1 MTTTS
6 MKTLP
11 PLPATTTTTSGS
23 SPTTITNS
31 THNPRGSGSGSGG
44 DTTNDDGT
52 HVVVVVPKI
61 SPRQPLPPLPV
72 KASSPSCSTTS
83 GGGGGTSS
91 SGNMNNN
98 SIHTDSS
105 SPWTTTTPSL
115 DTLPIRSPCDTTN
128 SSTLYFNSNNNRNMN
143 NTNNNRTT
151 IRIEKN
157 PSPPQKSQITL
168 EQQLLLACTNS
179 ISTPSSTTSTP
190 TTADPTTGCEVCFA
204 TSNASSQPKRPQID
218 GNHENTNN
226 NHNNTPNNATNAN
239 LTTIDSPYDEPL
251 KAFLDIYEN
260 RILIVDSS
268 QLVASPPSNN
278 TLPQKPFI
286 KPKTVS
292 EELLKKHTKRSF
304 HIESILGRGCFGCVY
319 LCREEFDGCPS
330 GERMALKIV
339 SPSGN
344 VMPNVYGEYKLM
356 KSLEHESV
364 MKVYDYYE
372 MLTSLQPG
380 AMFTMKYYEKG
391 DLRQFIEEYEKKEM
405 KISIHW
411 IYDFILQMASCL
423 NFIHKRKIIHRDL
436 KPENI
441 FLEECSE
448 HTCKIVLGDFGL
460 AKNIP
465 KSHGLF
471 SQVGTMKYWSPEVV
485 NNDEYGSETDIW
497 SLGCVMYE
505 LMTLKSKQVERIVT
519 LRQEGALVNDMVN
532 RYPQEIPMIE
542 LIVKMLN
549 KHHKDRP
556 SAEEILN
563 QPYMIR
569 FSQMKQVCEHIV
581 TKLKERLE
589 QYKSVQNMDN
599 FKQVSDILHRIQKF
613 RATSYDSDELR
624 ILLHNAYTLLGEKLP
639 DNIDLKPKKPKHK
652 EFTKEEKINTPKKK
666 TPITPRDGNMYS
678 SLPSAIQP
686 SNISNQFRVT
696 VGGEDGSEF
705 DHIKSQ
711 QHGDHG
717 GQSSPPELYD
727 ISSRPI
733 LLANSAELEN
743 NHLKP
748 NVNKNH
754 VNNSDEVETPHRKR
768 SISRPTIISQLKGLV
783 GYGENSSST
792 NNGAVSNT
800 STPTS
805 TPKGAPKLP
814 RDKRD
819 IVIKAPNP
827 AKFHHEV
834 HIGVDDKQFR
844 ISGNYPKDFDH
855 VLSDMKR
862 EMEEESM
869 EQHPQQPQ
877 QEEEIPPRLHRRS
890 TSLFEKP
897 STLNEMDATPGS
909 PTKGRSATVST
920 ATPTTSISVTMTTTS
935 PRMSPLLLQSS
946 NETPSTPSNSE
957 ILKFSPRIDQKVLAK
972 LNTITPTS
980 NFNNNKD
987 PTSPPL
993 GGAFKL
999 ISNIRQQDI
1008 IESYIEE
1015 ACNSPTVS
1023 RRKR

>member
-1 MTTTS
+1 MTS
-6 MKTLP
+6 SSIKTLP
-11 PLPATTTTTSGS
+11 PLPTTINSSNNNNNTITTISSSNNNNYDCSLSSTTS
-23 SPTTITNS
+23 NS
-31 THNPRGSGSGSGG
+31 NSGG
-44 DTTNDDGT
+44 III
-52 HVVVVVPKI
+52 VPKI

-72 KASSPSCSTTS
+72 KTSSPPSSTT
-83 GGGGGTSS
+83 
-91 SGNMNNN
+91 
-98 SIHTDSS
+98 
-105 SPWTTTTPSL
+105 TTTTASDESITPSL
-115 DTLPIRSPCDTTN
+115 DSIQSLVTDSTRMSSSGCTT
-128 SSTLYFNSNNNRNMN
+128 TPHCTTTTMN
-143 NTNNNRTT
+143 NTNPHRLAF
-151 IRIEKN
+151 EKN
-157 PSPPQKSQITL
+157 PSPPLKSQITL
-168 EQQLLLACTNS
+168 EQQQQLLLA
-179 ISTPSSTTSTP
+179 SSTTSTP
-190 TTADPTTGCEVCFA
+190 SSTANTPISGGGGEQLAFA
-204 TSNASSQPKRPQID
+204 TNNASTQQATPQKRPSIHYRGSKDKTFVQQESD
-218 GNHENTNN
+218 THDASSSHELTNTASNDVTKN
-226 NHNNTPNNATNAN
+226 IPSNDTSC
-239 LTTIDSPYDEPL
+239 SPTDHPL
-251 KAFLDIYEN
+251 KAFLDIYDN

-268 QLVASPPSNN
+268 QLVATPSN
-278 TLPQKPFI
+278 PPKPFI

-292 EELLKKHTKRSF
+292 ETLLKTHTKRSF

-319 LCREEFDGCPS
+319 LCREEINGSPT

-391 DLRQFIEEYEKKEM
+391 DLRQFIEEYEKKDL

-411 IYDFILQMASCL
+411 IYDFILQMADCL
-423 NFIHKRKIIHRDL
+423 SFMHKRKIIHRDL

-471 SQVGTMKYWSPEVV
+471 SQVGTMNYWSPEIV

-589 QYKSVQNMDN
+589 QYKSLQSLDN

-652 EFTKEEKINTPKKK
+652 EFTKEEKTQTPKKK

-686 SNISNQFRVT
+686 SLISNQFRVT
-696 VGGEDGSEF
+696 VGGDDGSEF
-705 DHIKSQ
+705 DHIRPQSQ
-711 QHGDHG
+711 GDHG
-717 GQSSPPELYD
+717 GHSSPPELQD
-727 ISSRPI
+727 MSSPTD
-733 LLANSAELEN
+733 N
-743 NHLKP
+743 NNTHLKP
-748 NVNKNH
+748 NVNKN

-768 SISRPTIISQLKGLV
+768 SISRPTIISHLKGLV
-783 GYGENSSST
+783 GYGENTST
-792 NNGAVSNT
+792 NNGAGSTSNT
-800 STPTS
+800 NTPTS
-805 TPKGAPKLP
+805 KGVPKLP

-819 IVIKAPNP
+819 LVIKAPNP
-827 AKFHHEV
+827 ANFHHDV
-834 HIGVDDKQFR
+834 HIGIDDKQFR
-844 ISGNYPKDFDH
+844 ISGNYPKDFDD

-862 EMEEESM
+862 EMEEETIENTS
-869 EQHPQQPQ
+869 QQQ

-890 TSLFEKP
+890 TSLFEK
-897 STLNEMDATPGS
+897 SFTSSELDLTPGS
-909 PTKGRSATVST
+909 PTKGRSATVSN
-920 ATPTTSISVTMTTTS
+920 ATPTTSISVTATTSSSAS
-935 PRMSPLLLQSS
+935 PRMSPLIFQSS
-946 NETPSTPSNSE
+946 KASPSTPSNSE
-957 ILKFSPRIDQKVLAK
+957 ILKFSPRIDHKLLAK
-972 LNTITPTS
+972 LNNTNTPS
-980 NFNNNKD
+980 SNNNSSNHKD
-987 PTSPPL
+987 ATSPPL

-1008 IESYIEE
+1008 LESYIEE